1 MAKPKLFDDNIQI
14 EKPKVLKL
22 PITGDGFTRA
32 PEEMIKRLSVVSSAT
47 ASALMYMLGIRYT
60 FITGPRAMKTGQHA
74 VGSAITIQFMPQ
86 REDIASGKIQEEGE
100 NTSAL
105 WAVLD
110 DVRKNDFLMIQAW
123 GDKHTGCLG
132 EMLVTS
138 FAGRGGVGIVVDGY
152 IRDWPR
158 IQKMEIPLWTLG
170 ATPNFASQGPL
181 YPWAHAVPIAVGG
194 VLVMPGDIIIADD
207 DGAVVVPINVAE
219 IILEV
224 AERYEGNEV
233 FSRMKLAEGGA
244 LRHYYPLSEE
254 GLVELEEWRAKNKMN

>member
-1 MAKPKLFDDNIQI
+1 VAKRKLFEDDIKI
-14 EKPKVLKL
+14 EKPEGLVLPFKG
-22 PITGDGFTRA
+22 TGFKRA
-32 PEEMIKRLSVVSSAT
+32 PEEMLRRLEVVSSAT
-47 ASALMYMLGIRYT
+47 ASALMYMLDIRYT
-60 FITGPRAMKTGQHA
+60 FITGPRALKTGQRA
-74 VGSAITIQFMPQ
+74 VGSALTLQFMPQ
-86 REDIASGKIQEEGE
+86 REDIASGKVQEEGE

-110 DVRKNDFLMIQAW
+110 DVQKNDFLAIQAF

-158 IQKMEIPLWTLG
+158 IQKMDIPLWTLG

-181 YPWAHAVPIAVGG
+181 YPWAYAVPIAVGG

-207 DGAVVVPINVAE
+207 DGAVVVPVNVAP
-219 IILEV
+219 IILDV
-224 AERYEGNEV
+224 AERYEGSEE
-233 FSRMKLAEGGA
+233 FSRMRLAEGGA
-244 LRHYYPLSEE
+244 LRRYYPLSEE
-254 GLVELEEWRAKNKMN
+254 GLAELEEWKKTQGKK

>member
-1 MAKPKLFDDNIQI
+1 
-14 EKPKVLKL
+14 
-22 PITGDGFTRA
+22 
-32 PEEMIKRLSVVSSAT
+32 
-47 ASALMYMLGIRYT
+47 
-60 FITGPRAMKTGQHA
+60 
-74 VGSAITIQFMPQ
+74 
-86 REDIASGKIQEEGE
+86 
-100 NTSAL
+100 
-105 WAVLD
+105 
-110 DVRKNDFLMIQAW
+110 MIQAW

-170 ATPNFASQGPL
+170 TTPNFASQGPL

-207 DGAVVVPINVAE
+207 DGAVVVPLNVAE

-244 LRHYYPLSEE
+244 LRRYYPLSEE
-254 GLVELEEWRAKNKMN
+254 GLAELEEWRAKNKMS